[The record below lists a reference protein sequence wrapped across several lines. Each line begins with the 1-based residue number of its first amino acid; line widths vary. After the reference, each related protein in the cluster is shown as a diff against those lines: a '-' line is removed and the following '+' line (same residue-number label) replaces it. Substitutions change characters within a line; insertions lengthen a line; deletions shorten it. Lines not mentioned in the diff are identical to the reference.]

1 MGESNQ
7 PGSGSAPKKKNG
19 KQLSQTKQ
27 IILMAVAVLFCAVLI
42 TWTVLL
48 MRERLA
54 ENNQNTNEISRS
66 DLAEMTGAM
75 TTVTTQTDAGPA
87 EFTEAA
93 TTSDTGTT
101 DASST
106 ATSALTNATAPAA
119 ITVQPSNF
127 SKVTG
132 NGKTTARG
140 GQTTQAGQTTSTT
153 TTAAAAA
160 PVVQPTDQP
169 AEGQIGYNKLLA
181 LYLAASQNGSA
192 YFVDAQGSSQPT
204 VILHSSGGYYAAS
217 PADDFS
223 TRNRLGGT
231 GDASEHPWQTG
242 SGFNFMQYDAG
253 SRFIY
258 YASQGNNYQ
267 ILGYYDTATCEN
279 VWARLHYYQLGVEWQ
294 TEYHVHYSHRTDR
307 ADGTQT
313 ELQFGTCAASG
324 LYQVPLDFEHIL
336 DTELQSRGMSIGSW
350 ASYAEMQPN
359 NAADSQALR
368 SKAGSYN
375 SSFTAAAGETYAV
388 VTESN
393 AALSETAG
401 GAAFAML
408 PAGAIVGIGT
418 DALPLNGGAVSVR
431 AVVNGE
437 TLNGFM
443 NSAQLLAW
451 SAP

>member
-1 MGESNQ
+1 MGKANQ
-7 PGSGSAPKKKNG
+7 PGSGGAPKKKNG

-27 IILMAVAVLFCAVLI
+27 IIIMAAAVLFCAVLI

-48 MRERLA
+48 MRDRLA
-54 ENNQNTNEISRS
+54 ENSNNTNGVSRS
-66 DLAEMTGAM
+66 DLAEMTGAV
-75 TTVTTQTDAGPA
+75 TTVTTQTDAAPA

-93 TTSDTGTT
+93 TTSETGTT
-101 DASST
+101 VVLST
-106 ATSALTNATAPAA
+106 VTSALTNATAPVA

-140 GQTTQAGQTTSTT
+140 GQATQAGQTTSTT
-153 TTAAAAA
+153 TTSAAL
-160 PVVQPTDQP
+160 VQPTDQP
-169 AEGQIGYNKLLA
+169 AEGQISYNKLLA

-204 VILHSSGGYYAAS
+204 VILHGNSGYYAAS
-217 PADDFS
+217 PTDDFS

-231 GDASEHPWQTG
+231 GDASEHPWQTE
-242 SGFNFMQYDAG
+242 SGFNLMHYDAG

-294 TEYHVHYSHRTDR
+294 TEYHVHYSHRADR

-313 ELQFGTCAASG
+313 ELQFGTCAAG
-324 LYQVPLDFEHIL
+324 GVYQVPPDLEHIL
-336 DTELQSRGMSIGSW
+336 DMELQNRGMSIGSW
-350 ASYAEMQPN
+350 DSYVEMHPN
-359 NAADSQALR
+359 SAADSQALK
-368 SKAGSYN
+368 SKAGNYN
-375 SSFTAAAGETYAV
+375 SSFTAAVGETYAV

-401 GAAFAML
+401 GTAFAVL
-408 PAGAIVGIGT
+408 PAGAIVGIST
-418 DALPLNGGAVSVR
+418 NALPLDGGAVSVR
-431 AVVNGE
+431 AVINGE
-437 TLNGFM
+437 TMHGFM
-443 NSAQLLAW
+443 NSASLLAW
-451 SAP
+451 SAS

>member
-1 MGESNQ
+1 MGEANQ
-7 PGSGSAPKKKNG
+7 PGSNAPKKKEG

-27 IILMAVAVLFCAVLI
+27 IIIMAAALLVCAVLI

-54 ENNQNTNEISRS
+54 ANDNTTNEYSRS
-66 DLAEMTGAM
+66 DLAEMTGAV
-75 TTVTTQTDAGPA
+75 TTVTTVTDPGPA
-87 EFTEAA
+87 EFTEASTTA
-93 TTSDTGTT
+93 DTLTTSDGSAAVT
-101 DASST
+101 ST
-106 ATSALTNATAPAA
+106 QANATAPAV

-140 GQTTQAGQTTSTT
+140 GQATQGGQTTTTT
-153 TTAAAAA
+153 TTAAHTE
-160 PVVQPTDQP
+160 PVIQPTDQP

-204 VILHSSGGYYAAS
+204 VILHGNGGYYAAS

-294 TEYHVHYSHRTDR
+294 TEYHIHYSHRTDR

-336 DTELQSRGMSIGSW
+336 DTELQNRGISIGSW
-350 ASYAEMQPN
+350 ATYNEMYAN

-375 SSFTAAAGETYAV
+375 SGFTAGAGETYAV
-388 VTESN
+388 VTEGN
-393 AALSETAG
+393 AQLTDAG
-401 GAAFAML
+401 GAVLAAL
-408 PAGAIVGIGT
+408 PAGAIVGVGT
-418 DALPLNGGAVSVR
+418 NALPLSGSVNVR

-437 TLNGFM
+437 TMNGVM